1 MLQCSPAPHKS
12 CIYHKP
18 VHLVLLIH
26 LLLYLQ
32 ISLCSISF
40 LLCIFYMLLCIALP
54 YFSIYT
60 SLLCYINN
68 SVFNSFQHRLNSLNA
83 LSFICLVCPS
93 SFSQIWAQFFR
104 ISISPIRGCIKYQP
118 FFEFPFRFCGC
129 TSKYSY
135 VQKFA
140 ATVCDFFHCL
150 G

>member
-93 SFSQIWAQFFR
+93 SFSQSGHSF
-104 ISISPIRGCIKYQP
+104 SSSLSPLLGGDITYKS

>member
-1 MLQCSPAPHKS
+1 MLQCSPPPHKS

-93 SFSQIWAQFFR
+93 SFSQSGHSF
-104 ISISPIRGCIKYQP
+104 SSSLSPLLGGDITYKS

-129 TSKYSY
+129 TSKYSH
-135 VQKFA
+135 VQKFDT
-140 ATVCDFFHCL
+140 TVVDFFHCL